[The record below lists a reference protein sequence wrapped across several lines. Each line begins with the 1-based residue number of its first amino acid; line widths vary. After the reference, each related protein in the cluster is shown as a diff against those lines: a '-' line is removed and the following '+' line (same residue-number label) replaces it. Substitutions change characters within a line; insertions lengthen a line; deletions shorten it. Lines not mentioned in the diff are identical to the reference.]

1 MSIESVVDA
10 RSADGYRWQ
19 RWSMPAEAPSVPF
32 LRRWLRAVL
41 DDAGLL
47 SEQVHDLLLA
57 VGEAVSNAIEHALNP
72 TRPGIDVIVEV
83 AHGRV
88 TVVVQDYGE
97 WRPGPSAPH
106 RGRGLAMLSALADST
121 VTSPG
126 CGTTVTIRG
135 PVPSR

>member
-1 MSIESVVDA
+1 MAIESVVDQ
-10 RSADGYRWQ
+10 RTGDGYRWQ
-19 RWSMPAEAPSVPF
+19 RWSLPAEAPSVPF
-32 LRRWLRAVL
+32 LRRRLRAVL
-41 DDAGLL
+41 DDAGLPPD
-47 SEQVHDLLLA
+47 QVHDLLLA

-72 TRPGIDVIVEV
+72 TRPGIDVIAEV

-97 WRPGPSAPH
+97 WRPGPSGRH
-106 RGRGLAMLSALADST
+106 RGRGLTMLSALADTT

-135 PVPSR
+135 PGPSL